1 MGKVKGGDF
10 GEMEFRY
17 LVYRE
22 RELEREGQIG
32 EDLRR
37 VFGRVRR
44 FGVSVTEIGEL
55 GLGEYLLGQGILAE
69 DVLVLAAGDGTISEA
84 AELSAAVLGYRNPDF
99 SEEELYGADFLVEGF
114 WEIDYYF
121 LERVYQRK
129 HGIPWRVIE
138 TKRCYLREMTLSDL
152 PDLYELYA
160 GEGMTK
166 YMEPLYD
173 WEQETEYTKA
183 YIQNMYRFYGYGMW
197 LVKDRMTHRLIGRA
211 GLEHCD
217 LEGECLLEM
226 GYAVG
231 VSYQRMGYA
240 EEVCRAVIEYAGGAE
255 LGFDKIYCFVWEG
268 NEASVALLH
277 KLGFEF
283 EGNCV
288 RDGRKMQKY
297 VWKII

>member
-1 MGKVKGGDF
+1 
-10 GEMEFRY
+10 MEFRY

-22 RELEREGQIG
+22 KELERDGQMG
-32 EDLRR
+32 EDVRR
-37 VFGRVRR
+37 VLGRVRR
-44 FGVSVTEIGEL
+44 HGITVLCVCGE
-55 GLGEYLLGQGILAE
+55 GLGEYLLGKEILAE
-69 DVLVLAAGDGTISEA
+69 DVLVLAARDGTISEA

-99 SEEELYGADFLVEGF
+99 SEEELYGADFLAEGF

-138 TKRCYLREMTLSDL
+138 TKRCYLREMMLSDL

-160 GEGMTK
+160 GEGMTE

-173 WEQETEYTKA
+173 WERETEYTKA

-211 GLEHCD
+211 GLDHCD
-217 LEGECLLEM
+217 LEGERLLEM

-231 VSYQRMGYA
+231 CPYRRMGYA
-240 EEVCRAVIEYAGGAE
+240 AEVWRAVMEYVRCAD

-277 KLGFEF
+277 RLGFEF

-288 RDGRKMQKY
+288 RNGRKMQKY
-297 VWKII
+297 AWKIK